1 MVLGFRHGVILQLH
15 CNVDAQGC
23 RVKDPTSVSQ
33 DSVSQD
39 FGSEDDYWRA
49 LGRRVQD
56 LIDAVD
62 MKKGE
67 LSATLAFSSNSNIT
81 GIVRGTQRLSAYQL
95 YLIAC
100 ATNASHSWLVAD
112 VGEMFSDPDA
122 AEVTLGEIRRLL
134 DRHRDAV
141 ARELLDVDPEN
152 GDGPDAP

>member
-1 MVLGFRHGVILQLH
+1 MYVRKT
-15 CNVDAQGC
+15 C
-23 RVKDPTSVSQ
+23 
-33 DSVSQD
+33 
-39 FGSEDDYWRA
+39 
-49 LGRRVQD
+49 GR
-56 LIDAVD
+56 
-62 MKKGE
+62 
-67 LSATLAFSSNSNIT
+67 LAFFNGFYVELYGIERRRHRGRNGSSN
-81 GIVRGTQRLSAYQL
+81 GIPLLRQGFGRLVCCHF
-95 YLIAC
+95 LIAC